1 MIECGLREVRGRT
14 DLSVNLLELVF
25 DACELLVGHL
35 GDLVALVGHFG
46 CVVCEGDVVV
56 YRV

>member
-1 MIECGLREVRGRT
+1 VRGRT
-14 DLSVNLLELVF
+14 DLSVNLLELVL

-46 CVVCEGDVVV
+46 CVV
-56 YRV
+56 